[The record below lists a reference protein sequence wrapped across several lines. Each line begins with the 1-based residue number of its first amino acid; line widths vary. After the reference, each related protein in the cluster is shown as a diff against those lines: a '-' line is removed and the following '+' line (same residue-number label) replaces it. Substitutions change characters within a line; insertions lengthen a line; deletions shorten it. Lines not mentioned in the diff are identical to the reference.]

1 MFGRSRFIMAIA
13 GAAALALAA
22 CAHNPGPSGPG
33 SGSGPGATVDPPTS
47 ASEVLDERALFAA
60 EAAYNVAATAYVA
73 ADSRDVLPPAV
84 AARAQPLLAKA
95 YVALRGARVAYAA
108 SDALNFAAF
117 AREATTLATQARVLI
132 NPG

>member
-13 GAAALALAA
+13 AAASLAMAA
-22 CAHNPGPSGPG
+22 CSHTPGPVGPG
-33 SGSGPGATVDPPTS
+33 PGQPGNPPDS
-47 ASEVLDERALFAA
+47 QQASLLDERALFSA
-60 EAAYNVAATAYVA
+60 EAAYNVAATAYVSA
-73 ADSRDVLPPAV
+73 ESRNLLPPAL
-84 AARAQPLLAKA
+84 AAQAQPLLAKA

-117 AREATTLATQARVLI
+117 AREATALATQARVLI